1 MIKCRAVGSG
11 RESSSINVTS
21 GVPVASAQLLPG
33 ATYASTYGVTQLFSP
48 PSDAQTAVLP
58 LIQGSPQSTDEPR
71 VPFYRDEIAQAP
83 HVAYREMRRRYGALV
98 PVELA
103 PGVPAT
109 LVVGY
114 HTAVRILNDPEHFP
128 ADSRVWQKAIPRDCP
143 VLPLLEWRPSAVRN
157 SGHVHARY
165 RQATVAGVNGVDL
178 YSLHSRVERIAVPL
192 INAFCTAGSAE
203 LIEQYAFP
211 LTFALINDILGCPAE
226 ISRRAA
232 AGMATMIEG
241 STAAAGEGN
250 AMLEQAMADL
260 VNLKKNEPGHDIVT
274 RMVQDP
280 ANLDDEEML
289 HNVYSFYGA
298 GIEPLQ
304 NLIVNSL
311 RLMLTDERFA
321 GDVLGGSLSTR
332 DAVDEVLFTDPPV
345 ANYAVSFP
353 RRPVLI
359 DGVWLPAHQ
368 PVMISIAACNN
379 DPAIDT
385 GEYTDNRAHL
395 AWSVG
400 AHMCPAKEVAYLVAE
415 AAIDQLLDA
424 LPELRLAV
432 PSGDL
437 TWRPGAFQRALTALP
452 VTFPVSAPLTI

>member
-1 MIKCRAVGSG
+1 M
-11 RESSSINVTS
+11 
-21 GVPVASAQLLPG
+21 
-33 ATYASTYGVTQLFSP
+33 FSP
-48 PSDAQTAVLP
+48 TPDAQSATLP
-58 LIQGSPQSTDEPR
+58 LVHGSPQSTDGPR
-71 VPFYRDEIAQAP
+71 VPFYAEEIAQEP
-83 HVAYREMRRRYGALV
+83 HRAYREMRRRYGALV

-128 ADSRVWQKAIPRDCP
+128 ADSRIWQRDIPRDCP

-157 SGHVHARY
+157 SGSVHARY
-165 RQATVAGVNGVDL
+165 RQATVGGVNGVDL
-178 YSLHSRVERIAVPL
+178 YSLHSRVEKIAVPL
-192 INAFCTAGSAE
+192 INAFCTTGSAE

-211 LTFALINDILGCPAE
+211 LTFALLNDILGCPAE
-226 ISRRAA
+226 ISQRAA

-241 STAAAGEGN
+241 STAAAAEGN

-260 VNLKKNEPGHDIVT
+260 VGLKKSEPGQDIVT
-274 RMVQDP
+274 RMVHDS

-289 HNVYSFYGA
+289 HNVYSFFGA

-311 RLMLTDERFA
+311 RLILTDERFA
-321 GDVLGGSLSTR
+321 GGILGGSLSTR

-353 RRPVLI
+353 RQPVLI

-368 PVMISIAACNN
+368 PVMISLAACNN

-385 GEYTDNRAHL
+385 GVYTDNRAHL
-395 AWSVG
+395 AWSIG
-400 AHMCPAKEVAYLVAE
+400 AHMCPAKEVAYLVAQE
-415 AAIDQLLDA
+415 AIDQLLDA

-432 PSGDL
+432 PAEEL
-437 TWRPGAFQRALTALP
+437 TWRPGPFQRALTALP
-452 VTFPVSAPLTI
+452 VEFPESAPLTI

>member
-1 MIKCRAVGSG
+1 MI
-11 RESSSINVTS
+11 
-21 GVPVASAQLLPG
+21 
-33 ATYASTYGVTQLFSP
+33 SP
-48 PSDAQTAVLP
+48 PPDAQPTALP
-58 LIQGSPQSTDEPR
+58 LIHGSPQNTDGPR
-71 VPFYRDEIAQAP
+71 VPFYAEEIAQDP
-83 HVAYREMRRRYGALV
+83 HHAYREMRRRYGALV
-98 PVELA
+98 PVDLA

-114 HTAVRILNDPEHFP
+114 HTALRILNDPEHFP
-128 ADSRVWQKAIPRDCP
+128 ADSRVWQRDIPRDCP

-157 SGHVHARY
+157 SGYVHARY
-165 RQATVAGVNGVDL
+165 RQATVAGVSGVDL
-178 YSLHSRVERIAVPL
+178 FSLHSRVERIAVPL
-192 INAFCTAGSAE
+192 INAFCAAGSAE
-203 LIEQYAFP
+203 LVGQYAFP

-241 STAAAGEGN
+241 SSAAASEGN

-260 VNLKKNEPGHDIVT
+260 VSLKQQQPDADIVT

-304 NLIVNSL
+304 NLIINSL
-311 RLMLTDERFA
+311 RLILTDERFA
-321 GDVLGGSLSTR
+321 GGVLGGSLSTR

-353 RRPVLI
+353 RQPVLI
-359 DGVWLPAHQ
+359 EGVWLPAHQ
-368 PVMISIAACNN
+368 PVMISLAACNN

-395 AWSVG
+395 AWSIG
-400 AHMCPAKEVAYLVAE
+400 AHTCPAKDVAYLVAQE
-415 AAIDQLLDA
+415 AIEQLLDA
-424 LPELRLAV
+424 LPELRLAI
-432 PSGDL
+432 PAEEL

-452 VTFPVSAPLTI
+452 VTFPRSAPLTI

>member
-1 MIKCRAVGSG
+1 M
-11 RESSSINVTS
+11 
-21 GVPVASAQLLPG
+21 
-33 ATYASTYGVTQLFSP
+33 FSP
-48 PSDAQTAVLP
+48 PSDDRSTVLP
-58 LIQGSPQSTDEPR
+58 LIHGSPQSTDEPR
-71 VPFYRDEIAQAP
+71 VPFYAEEIAQAP
-83 HVAYREMRRRYGALV
+83 HRAYREMRRRYGALV

-128 ADSRVWQKAIPRDCP
+128 ADSRTWQRGVPRDCP

-157 SGHVHARY
+157 SGHVHSRY

-178 YSLHSRVERIAVPL
+178 FSLHSRVEKIAVPL
-192 INAFCTAGSAE
+192 INAFCTTGSAE
-203 LIEQYAFP
+203 LIGQYAFP
-211 LTFALINDILGCPAE
+211 LTFALVNDILGCPAE
-226 ISRRAA
+226 IGQRAA
-232 AGMATMIEG
+232 AGMAAMVEG
-241 STAAAGEGN
+241 AGEGAGDGN
-250 AMLEQAMADL
+250 ALLEQAMADL
-260 VNLKKNEPGHDIVT
+260 VSLKKTEPGRDIVT

-280 ANLDDEEML
+280 ANLDDEEMM

-304 NLIVNSL
+304 NLIINSL
-311 RLMLTDERFA
+311 RLILTDERFA
-321 GDVLGGSLSTR
+321 GGILGGSLSTR

-353 RRPVLI
+353 RQPVLI

-368 PVMISIAACNN
+368 PVMISLAACNN

-385 GEYTDNRAHL
+385 GQYIDNRSHL

-400 AHMCPAKEVAYLVAE
+400 AHMCPAKEVAYLVAQE
-415 AAIDQLLDA
+415 AIDQLLDA
-424 LPELRLAV
+424 LPELHLAV
-432 PSGDL
+432 PAGEL
-437 TWRPGAFQRALTALP
+437 TWRPGPFQRALTALP
-452 VTFPVSAPLTI
+452 VVFPESAPLRI